1 MSVTPYQVR
10 RIFRSALT
18 SQDMIRELLQMICL
32 AELLCPSEEVWLV
45 SPWVSDLVL
54 LDNCAGAF
62 DAVNPQWRRR
72 EIRLADLAVQLMI
85 NTSRVTLV
93 TRPDEHNGTFIGKLE
108 ERAAEAGVDDRLEI
122 LLVERLHTKGILTA
136 TGLLSGSMNLTYSGV
151 ELNDECVVFD
161 TCPEA
166 VAKARLAFRQ
176 YRAGATDER

>member
-1 MSVTPYQVR
+1 MNVLERIADLKRRATEQKGRQAGLDEVR
-10 RIFRSALT
+10 R
-18 SQDMIRELLQMICL
+18 LQL
-32 AELLCPSEEVWLV
+32 FL
-45 SPWVSDLVL
+45 
-54 LDNCAGAF
+54 AGASLLSKGLGIEV
-62 DAVNPQWRRR
+62 AQLHLLRGQQGIILP
-72 EIRLADLAVQLMI
+72 ADVA
-85 NTSRVTLV
+85 
-93 TRPDEHNGTFIGKLE
+93 G
-108 ERAAEAGVDDRLEI
+108 AEAGVDDRLEI